1 MGKKHMKIRT
11 NKHRVLSRLA
21 HNNKSNWFIAP
32 LMLRAE
38 KHMKFNAYL
47 RKMMDAAFP
56 EQRGL

>member
-1 MGKKHMKIRT
+1 MKIRT

-21 HNNKSNWFIAP
+21 HNNKSNLFIAP